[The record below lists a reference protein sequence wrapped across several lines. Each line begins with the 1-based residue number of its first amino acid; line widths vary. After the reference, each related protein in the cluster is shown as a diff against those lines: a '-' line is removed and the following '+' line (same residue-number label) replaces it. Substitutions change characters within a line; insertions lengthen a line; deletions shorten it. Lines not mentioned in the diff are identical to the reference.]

1 MFSKVKIR
9 PKKNMAE
16 SQDYKVR
23 LSKGGIDRIV
33 SVKMLEL
40 PQKGGGDV
48 WPLQRFLVDMT

>member
-9 PKKNMAE
+9 PKKNMPE

-40 PQKGGGDV
+40 PQKGGGGV
-48 WPLQRFLVDMT
+48 